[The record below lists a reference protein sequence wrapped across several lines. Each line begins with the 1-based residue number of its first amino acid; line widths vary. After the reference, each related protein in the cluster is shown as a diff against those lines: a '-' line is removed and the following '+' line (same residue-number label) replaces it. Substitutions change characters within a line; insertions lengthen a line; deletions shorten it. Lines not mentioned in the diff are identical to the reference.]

1 MPDKF
6 KNKYRNGTF
15 RLQSWDYNSKG
26 FYFITICTQNREH
39 YFGEIQNGKM
49 ILSEI
54 GKFAEKYWLEIPN
67 QFSFIRLHEF
77 VVMPNHVHGILE
89 IKNDNNI
96 GLIGCWD
103 AINRVPTTNHTEIN
117 GGFAGIK
124 NPMFHDNISR
134 VIRWYKGRCSFEMRK
149 IHADFQW
156 QKLFHDH
163 IIRNQQSFENIS
175 RYIINNPKNWKGD
188 MFCG

>member
-15 RLQSWDYNSKG
+15 RLQSWDYSSKG

-39 YFGEIQNGKM
+39 FFGKIEGGKM
-49 ILSEI
+49 VLSEI
-54 GKFAEKYWLEIPN
+54 GKLAEKYWIEIPN
-67 QFSFIRLHEF
+67 QFSFIKLHEF
-77 VVMPNHVHGILE
+77 VVMQNHVHGILE
-89 IKNDNNI
+89 IKNDNNM
-96 GLIGCWD
+96 GLNGCGD
-103 AINRVPTTNHTEIN
+103 AINRVSTTIPIGIN
-117 GGFAGIK
+117 GGFSGIK
-124 NPMFHDNISR
+124 NPMFHENISR

-149 IHADFQW
+149 IHTDFQW

-175 RYIINNPKNWKGD
+175 RYIINNPKNWKEDRFG
-188 MFCG
+188 G